1 MSGPEQFT
9 IGSTVACSDGVC
21 GELRRVV
28 IDPVARALAHLVVE
42 APHRQGTGRLVPVA
56 LVEPATGTEIRL
68 RCTKAEFEALDDAEE
83 TQLLPGAPGEW
94 GYGQGQML
102 SLPYFRLGMGMGGP
116 GGLGMGM
123 GGVGMGGLGGM
134 GMGGG
139 AMGGMNVGPQ
149 PVITDRVPVGEVE
162 LRRGDPVQASDG
174 RIGSVQ
180 GLVIDPSDHH
190 VTHFL
195 LDAGHLWGQKRVAIP
210 IGAVKAVNAADGV
223 IVSLTKDQVRDL
235 PPVELDLSE

>member
-1 MSGPEQFT
+1 MSGSEQFT

-83 TQLLPGAPGEW
+83 THLLPGAPGEW

-102 SLPYFRLGMGMGGP
+102 SLPYFRLGMG
-116 GGLGMGM
+116 
-123 GGVGMGGLGGM
+123 
-134 GMGGG
+134 
-139 AMGGMNVGPQ
+139 MGGMNVGPQ